1 MKKTMKYLL
10 ASGVALSLL
19 TLVVSCGDDDNKL
32 PKIDGF
38 NNSDEVAAENLVA
51 KWTLDGNAE
60 ESISG
65 DVGTT
70 SNVTYA
76 DGKIGQCAVLN
87 DGYIYNDEVTDL
99 HSKITASLSISAWVQ
114 VRNNGGT
121 ANEHATVVAML
132 TGDVT
137 ETPLNVTP
145 GAIVLETSH
154 FAAVKDTFRVKA
166 LVGVRKANDEF
177 GLEDNV
183 NWWGLDNI
191 TSPNQMVKVAEGEWM
206 HMVMV
211 WDNTNTKLRLYVDGK
226 LATNPDAGWETKTG
240 AAFEE
245 QDKLGMI
252 IGAFQNNV
260 GLNAATDSWAK
271 PMKGKVDQ
279 VRVYNTLLTQAEIVS
294 LFKLEDAGR

>member
-1 MKKTMKYLL
+1 MKKTISYLVGTIGL
-10 ASGVALSLL
+10 CALIFVASCS
-19 TLVVSCGDDDNKL
+19 DDDNAL
-32 PKIDGF
+32 PPIDGY
-38 NNSDEVAAENLVA
+38 NNSDEVAADNLVA

-65 DVGTT
+65 DVGIT
-70 SNVTYA
+70 SNVTYG

-87 DGYIYNDEVTDL
+87 EGYIYNDVVPAL
-99 HSKITASLSISAWVQ
+99 HTKITGSLSISAWVQ

-121 ANEHATVVAML
+121 ANEHATAIAML

-137 ETPLNVTP
+137 TSPLNVTP
-145 GAIVLETSH
+145 GAIMLETSH
-154 FAAVKDTFRVKA
+154 FVAASDTFRVKSV
-166 LVGVRKANDEF
+166 VGVRKASTEF

-191 TSPNQMVKVAEGEWM
+191 SIPSQMVKIADGEWM

-211 WDNTNTKLRLYVDGK
+211 WDNTGAKVRLYVNGEV
-226 LATNPDAGWETKTG
+226 ATNPEWETKTG
-240 AAFEE
+240 ANFEA
-245 QDKLGMI
+245 QDQLGMI

-260 GLNAATDSWAK
+260 GLNDENEPWAK

-279 VRVYNTLLTQAEIVS
+279 VRVYNTLLSQAEITS

>member
-1 MKKTMKYLL
+1 MKKAMKYLW
-10 ASGVALSLL
+10 ASGIALSVLIM
-19 TLVVSCGDDDNKL
+19 VSCSDDDKKL
-32 PKIDGF
+32 PKIDGY

-51 KWTLDGNAE
+51 KWALDGDTE

-65 DVGTT
+65 DFGTT
-70 SNVTYA
+70 SNVTYTA
-76 DGKIGQCAVLN
+76 GKIGQCAVLN
-87 DGYIYNDEVTDL
+87 DGYIYNDEVTNL
-99 HSKITASLSISAWVQ
+99 HTKITTSLSISAWVQ

-191 TSPNQMVKVAEGEWM
+191 TVPTQMVKAAEGEWM

-211 WDNTNTKLRLYVDGK
+211 WDNTSTKIRLYVNGEV
-226 LATNPDAGWETKTG
+226 ATNPEWETKTG
-240 AAFEE
+240 SSFEA
-245 QDKLGMI
+245 QAKLGMI

-279 VRVYNTLLTQAEIVS
+279 VRVYNTSLTQAEIRS
-294 LFKLEDAGR
+294 LYKLEDAGR

>member
-1 MKKTMKYLL
+1 MKKTIKYFLTGSIALGLL
-10 ASGVALSLL
+10 AFAA
-19 TLVVSCGDDDNKL
+19 CEDEKAL
-32 PKIDGF
+32 PKIDGY
-38 NNSDEVAAENLVA
+38 NNSDEVAVENLVA
-51 KWTLDGNAE
+51 KWALDGTAE

-65 DVGTT
+65 EVGVV
-70 SNVTYA
+70 SNATFA
-76 DGKIGQCAVLN
+76 EGKIGQCAVLN

-99 HSKITASLSISAWVQ
+99 HTKITASLTISAWVQ

-121 ANEHATVVAML
+121 ANEHATVITML

-137 ETPLNVTP
+137 TTPNNITP
-145 GAIVLETSH
+145 GAILLETSH
-154 FAAVKDTFRVKA
+154 FKAVSDTFRVKSV
-166 LVGVRKANDEF
+166 VGVRKSNDEH

-183 NWWGLDNI
+183 NWWGIDNI
-191 TSPNQMVKVAEGEWM
+191 SIPSQMVKLEDGEWM

-211 WDNTNTKLRLYVDGK
+211 WDNTNTKVRLYVNGEV
-226 LATNPDAGWETKTG
+226 ATNPEWETKTG
-240 AAFEE
+240 ASFEA
-245 QDKLGMI
+245 QTKMGMI

-279 VRVYNTLLTQAEIVS
+279 VRVYNTLLTAAEITA